1 MSPTGKRSDPY
12 SAYRFKVEIEGIIAA
27 GFTEVSGLTIETE
40 VETIQEGGVNNFQY
54 KLPKF
59 TKYSNITL
67 KRGLMDL
74 ELWGW
79 YQTVISGKFK
89 RKSGTIYLF
98 DHSGNEIQGHCQFF
112 EAYPIKWEGPSFNAK
127 NSTVTSETLI
137 LTSSSP
143 FIIAK
148 K

>member
-27 GFTEVSGLTIETE
+27 GFTDVSGLTIETE
-40 VETIQEGGVNNFQY
+40 VETIKEGGVNNYEY

-67 KRGLMDL
+67 KRGLIDL
-74 ELWGW
+74 KLWDW

-89 RKSGTIYLF
+89 RKSGTIYLL
-98 DHSGNEIQGHCQFF
+98 DHSRNKTLDYYDFY
-112 EAYPIKWEGPSFNAK
+112 EAYPIKWEGPTFNAK
-127 NSTVTSETLI
+127 NSTVASETLVLAHKHLI
-137 LTSSSP
+137 KA
-143 FIIAK
+143 IK
-148 K
+148 

>member
-27 GFTEVSGLTIETE
+27 GFTEVSGLSIETE

-67 KRGLMDL
+67 KRGLMDW

-79 YQTVISGKFK
+79 YQTVISGNFK

-98 DHSGNEIQGHCQFF
+98 DHSGNEIQGQCQFF
-112 EAYPIKWEGPSFNAK
+112 EAYPIKWEGPTFNAK
-127 NSTVTSETLI
+127 NSTVASETLT
-137 LTSSSP
+137 LASSSP

>member
-12 SAYRFKVEIEGIIAA
+12 STYRFKVEIEGIITA
-27 GFTEVSGLTIETE
+27 GFTDVSGLTIDTE
-40 VETIQEGGVNNFQY
+40 VETIKEGGVNNYQY

-59 TKYSNITL
+59 TKYSDITL
-67 KRGLMDL
+67 KRGLIDWDL
-74 ELWGW
+74 WQW
-79 YQTVISGKFK
+79 YQTVISGRFK
-89 RKSGTIYLF
+89 RKSVTIYLF
-98 DHSGNEIQGHCQFF
+98 DHSGNETGNSYQLF
-112 EAYPIKWEGPSFNAK
+112 EAFPIKWEGPTFNAK
-127 NSTVTSETLI
+127 NSTVASETLI

>member
-1 MSPTGKRSDPY
+1 MSQTGKRSDPY

-27 GFTEVSGLTIETE
+27 GFTDVSGLTIETE
-40 VETIQEGGVNNFQY
+40 VETIKEGGVNNYEY

-67 KRGLMDL
+67 KRGLMDW

-79 YQTVISGKFK
+79 YQNVISGKFE

-98 DHSGNEIQGHCQFF
+98 DHSGNEIQDYYYFF
-112 EAYPIKWEGPSFNAK
+112 EAYPIKWEGPTFNAK
-127 NSTVTSETLI
+127 NSSAVASETLI
-137 LTSSSP
+137 L
-143 FIIAK
+143 AHHLLL
-148 K
+148 

>member
-40 VETIQEGGVNNFQY
+40 VETIKEGGVNNFQY

-67 KRGLMDL
+67 KRGLMDW
-74 ELWGW
+74 ELWDW

-112 EAYPIKWEGPSFNAK
+112 ETYPIKWEGPTFNAK
-127 NSTVTSETLI
+127 NSTVISETLI

>member
-98 DHSGNEIQGHCQFF
+98 DHSGNEIQDFYHFF
-112 EAYPIKWEGPSFNAK
+112 EAYPIKWEGPSFNTIK
-127 NSTVTSETLI
+127 STIASETLI
-137 LTSSSP
+137 L
-143 FIIAK
+143 AHHLLL
-148 K
+148 

>member
-27 GFTEVSGLTIETE
+27 GFTDVSGLTIETE
-40 VETIQEGGVNNFQY
+40 VETIKEGGVNNYEY

-67 KRGLMDL
+67 KRGLIDL
-74 ELWGW
+74 KLWDW

-89 RKSGTIYLF
+89 RKSGTIYLL
-98 DHSGNEIQGHCQFF
+98 DYSGNKTLDYYDFY
-112 EAYPIKWEGPSFNAK
+112 EAYPIKWEGPTFNAK
-127 NSTVTSETLI
+127 NSTVASETLVLAHKHLI
-137 LTSSSP
+137 KA
-143 FIIAK
+143 IK
-148 K
+148 

>member
-12 SAYRFKVEIEGIIAA
+12 SAYRFKVEIDGIIKA
-27 GFTEVSGLTIETE
+27 GFTDVSGLTIETE
-40 VETIQEGGVNNFQY
+40 VETIKEGGVNNYEY

-67 KRGLMDL
+67 KRGLMDWD
-74 ELWGW
+74 LWNW
-79 YQTVISGKFK
+79 YQTVISGIFE

-98 DHSGNEIQGHCQFF
+98 DHSVNEFQDYCQFF
-112 EAYPIKWEGPSFNAK
+112 EAYPIKWEGPTFNAK
-127 NSTVTSETLI
+127 NSTVASETLI

-143 FIIAK
+143 YIIAII
-148 K
+148 

>member
-27 GFTEVSGLTIETE
+27 GFTEVSGLSIETE

-67 KRGLMDL
+67 KRGLMDW

-79 YQTVISGKFK
+79 YQTVISGNFK

-98 DHSGNEIQGHCQFF
+98 DHSGNEIQGQCQFF
-112 EAYPIKWEGPSFNAK
+112 EAYPIKWEGPTFNAK
-127 NSTVTSETLI
+127 NSTVASETLI